1 MIVRRFGWAM
11 PVARGLYASMVV
23 SMVSLSVPVL
33 GAQLA
38 PAASPSDAAAT
49 VGLVTYS
56 VPADRVSTFEE
67 LLMRCVRILKA
78 GDAPERPRAAPG
90 LRVYRAAPTTPAET
104 LFVVLAE
111 PAAAGT
117 SYSIE
122 RLLEAAGGADAEA
135 ALADWRRFFGSTA
148 PFATTMR
155 LLDSVT
161 PGDALR
167 ARLEAELGPVVGQS
181 SGAPVD
187 TARDREQLDRLTQ
200 PNWAVDQV
208 QYEAIERTPSAWR
221 FRWLATVRSA
231 SLVQGLSGTLS
242 VELRDAAGTVLV
254 TGRPVDVQLD
264 RLEQRT
270 FSGELSVTSAVG
282 ARVASARAEV
292 TIRR

>member
-1 MIVRRFGWAM
+1 MTEKRLGWARS
-11 PVARGLYASMVV
+11 VARRPYASMVIGL
-23 SMVSLSVPVL
+23 VSLSAPVA
-33 GAQLA
+33 GAQLG
-38 PAASPSDAAAT
+38 PAAARSDVAGT

-56 VPADRVSTFEE
+56 VPADRANTFEE
-67 LLMRCVRILKA
+67 LLTRCVRILKA
-78 GDAPERPRAAPG
+78 GGSPERPREAPG

-111 PAAAGT
+111 PAAAGS

-135 ALADWRRFFGSTA
+135 ALADWRRFFGSAA

-167 ARLEAELGPVVGQS
+167 ARLEAELGPVLGQS
-181 SGAPVD
+181 SGAPAD
-187 TARDREQLDRLTQ
+187 AAREREQLERLTQ
-200 PNWAVDQV
+200 PNWAVDQI
-208 QYEAIERTPSAWR
+208 QYEAIERSPSMWR
-221 FRWLATVRSA
+221 FRWQATVRSA
-231 SLVQGLSGTLS
+231 SLVQGLSGSLK